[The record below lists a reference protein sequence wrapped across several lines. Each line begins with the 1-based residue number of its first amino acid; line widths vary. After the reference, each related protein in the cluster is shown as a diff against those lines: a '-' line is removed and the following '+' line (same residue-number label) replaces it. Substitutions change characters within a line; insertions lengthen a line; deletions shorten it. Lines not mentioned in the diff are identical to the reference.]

1 MTWAAFLG
9 FIKIYSRN
17 SINMAQEEEYQI
29 PIFLIN
35 GQLDSGKTRFIQ
47 DTIAMGQ
54 FAEAKNKLLIVC
66 EEGEEEYSEK
76 LLKDNGVDMVVLEK
90 EELTEEKLNE
100 LDKEYDPWIVIVE
113 YNGMWDPALI
123 MATAKPR
130 GWDIY
135 QSITLVDAASFNLQW
150 NNMRSIVAETVKYAD
165 MVIFNRCKS
174 GMDLGSYRRSM
185 RALNN
190 TLQIVFEDDKG
201 EMMSIAEQLPYDV
214 NADVIEIDDADYG
227 IWYMD
232 VSERP
237 DVYVGK
243 KVRFK
248 GQVLKNKYFK
258 DKNFVPGRKVMTC
271 CAEDTQFIG
280 YISFYN
286 DIASLENRQWITVTA
301 TVKVEFQMAYKKKG
315 PVLYV
320 EKVEPAEPPVEEMV
334 YF

>member
-1 MTWAAFLG
+1 
-9 FIKIYSRN
+9 
-17 SINMAQEEEYQI
+17 MAQEEEYQI

-248 GQVLKNKYFK
+248 GQVFKNKYFK